1 MVEMTCDLAPDQ
13 QSKSPLPPPPSTTT
27 TQQQFENSENF
38 FEGAEKLLEIWFF
51 GKEKNSS
58 LRKIPKNELDRLM
71 DIAGCKILQVL
82 RTEQIDSYLLSESSL
97 FVSDRRLILKT
108 CGQTRPLLVIS
119 ELLKLAQIYGRMDIV
134 TNVYYSRKN
143 FFCPQLHATF
153 DEEISLLDG
162 FFEGGTAYCMGPL
175 NQDRWYL
182 YTLTSSP
189 PKAIIAAHQPKLP
202 DHTLELQMTGIPAD
216 VLRIYSWAECPNGAA
231 ECTKR
236 SGILDLLPRETL
248 IQDELFKPVGYSMN
262 GVIDHDEYVTIHIT
276 PEPEFCYASFE
287 TNHRRGCLFEQTR
300 KVLNI
305 YKPARFILTLFASKL
320 SVEARAS
327 QQRFWKEELEGYKRA
342 SVQMLRLQ
350 QDKVLFALFVR
361 DNTQEE
367 NDSSYFYDQENVQLK
382 NNTQVMTKGGN
393 DDGRCNEPR

>member
-13 QSKSPLPPPPSTTT
+13 QSKSSPPPSTII
-27 TQQQFENSENF
+27 QQQFENSENF

-58 LRKIPKNELDRLM
+58 LRKIPKSELDRLM
-71 DIAGCKILQVL
+71 DIAGCKILQIL

-143 FFCPQLHATF
+143 FFCPQLHAT
-153 DEEISLLDG
+153 
-162 FFEGGTAYCMGPL
+162 
-175 NQDRWYL
+175 YL

-189 PKAIIAAHQPKLP
+189 PKAIIAAHHPKLP
-202 DHTLELQMTGIPAD
+202 DHTLELQMTGIPAE
-216 VLRIYSWAECPNGAA
+216 VLRIYSWAECPSGAA

-248 IQDELFKPVGYSMN
+248 IQDELFKPVGMN

-305 YKPARFILTLFASKL
+305 YKPTRFILTLFASKL

-382 NNTQVMTKGGN
+382 NTQVKTKGGN